1 MPGAGCLALGS
12 ELPRRGRPAK
22 HPGMCVS
29 RGPARRASGSS
40 PPRPLQHPGAGPPG
54 RAATPIGSTSCCH
67 TRVVQSARRPRWSL
81 RLGGPCGCVPCP
93 ECLSSLRPAFIV
105 DPSVT
110 HVGLLSASVVSSELF
125 PACLSSPSHLEG
137 EQTWHW
143 PGRCGSRCS
152 LRPASLSSPCLLP
165 RPWAHLLWLAW
176 EEE

>member
-1 MPGAGCLALGS
+1 
-12 ELPRRGRPAK
+12 
-22 HPGMCVS
+22 MCVS
-29 RGPARRASGSS
+29 RGPACRVSGSS

-54 RAATPIGSTSCCH
+54 RAAAPIRSTCCCH

-81 RLGGPCGCVPCP
+81 RLGGPCGCVLCP

-125 PACLSSPSHLEG
+125 PACFCLLLP
-137 EQTWHW
+137 TWREN
-143 PGRCGSRCS
+143 RCGSGRAGVGPGAHS
-152 LRPASLSSPCLLP
+152 GVRASPLPASSPGSGSTSSGRLGPQRVRRDFRPCR
-165 RPWAHLLWLAW
+165 RPWLAW